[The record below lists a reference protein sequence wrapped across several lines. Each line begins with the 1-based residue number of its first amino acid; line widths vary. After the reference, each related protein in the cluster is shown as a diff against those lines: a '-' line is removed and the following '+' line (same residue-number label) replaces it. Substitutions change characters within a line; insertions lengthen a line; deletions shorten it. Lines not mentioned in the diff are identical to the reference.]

1 MRLEIESEDPGCTG
15 WSQLMRLE
23 IEAVDPDSSKTWL
36 RPDEASSDGSVQS
49 R

>member
-23 IEAVDPDSSKTWL
+23 IEAVDPDSSKT
-36 RPDEASSDGSVQS
+36 
-49 R
+49 